1 MTEFILQ
8 IYFFPPF
15 SFHFV
20 LLLLSL
26 CCFLTLPGQALP
38 PPRPPLPKEESFAWR
53 PRTDTKVTNLLPV
66 PIMDC
71 VYLNAPKPYAQ
82 RASPNASARTY
93 FSSPTPYGAV
103 PSGKQG
109 LPAGHFSSGSRDE
122 VHAGQPL
129 LESCS
134 LSNASSIQRSSDRAD
149 PSSKAGMNSSHET
162 KADKKVTRLY
172 VACLSNNTC
181 SAASENSTG
190 TTHDPAASTSLG
202 AELTQ
207 APATDIVSS
216 VPGKA
221 LPAPSPPPIPPR
233 PYFYIVLNKDAVSYG
248 AGQPSWTQSSPPQAL
263 RDKVLEPQSTAAT
276 EDRMRKEPY
285 LTQQRQPPYKAMG
298 RSMVHVFSVTLFS
311 FSHVNGSLIHCN
323 VPLMLYPP
331 PS

>member
-1 MTEFILQ
+1 M
-8 IYFFPPF
+8 
-15 SFHFV
+15 

-82 RASPNASARTY
+82 RASPNASARSY

-134 LSNASSIQRSSDRAD
+134 LSNASSIQRSSDGAD